1 MVGKRQV
8 FGRNLRELL
17 PDLHLGYRVSNI
29 GSVIG
34 NSIPYDD
41 RLGIDTDAGSPWA
54 PDASICKDRV
64 SNSQSSSS
72 SNDRSNWSD
81 PGKLLR
87 LDQRTSG
94 GSIFTTRGLGR
105 FVQYLEKLRSPT
117 VIDLGP
123 GVGSSVAFFG
133 ERLGCKLIVEDLFT
147 ELEHGTDQAE
157 SESIGL
163 ASVMCERL
171 DYKAGSIDGVLCW
184 DVFDYLDKAAAESL
198 AQQII
203 RILKPGG
210 VVFALFNECR
220 FSERHLTKYA
230 IVDTEHIESR
240 TYSTAR
246 SKTRWWGSRD
256 VYKLFHGLT
265 IGESYL
271 LKIQIREMLFKK
283 PRPTTGL

>member
-1 MVGKRQV
+1 MTGRRQAL
-8 FGRNLRELL
+8 GRNLRELL
-17 PDLHLGYRVSNI
+17 PRPHPGCRVSNI

-34 NSIPYDD
+34 SQIPFDD
-41 RLGIDTDAGSPWA
+41 RLGIDSDAGSRGP
-54 PDASICKDRV
+54 PDALICKDDV
-64 SNSQSSSS
+64 SSSQRFS
-72 SNDRSNWSD
+72 SANNRSNWS
-81 PGKLLR
+81 GSGGLLR
-87 LDQRTSG
+87 LDQETSG
-94 GSIFTTRGLGR
+94 DTIFSTRGLGR

-147 ELEHGTDQAE
+147 ELDNSVDQTEPE
-157 SESIGL
+157 SDRL
-163 ASVMCERL
+163 TSVMRERL
-171 DYKAGSIDGVLCW
+171 DYKADSIDGVLCW
-184 DVFDYLDKAAAESL
+184 DVFDYLDKLSAESL
-198 AQQII
+198 AQQIV

-210 VVFALFNECR
+210 AVFALFSECR
-220 FSERHLTKYA
+220 LSERCLAKYA
-230 IVDTEHIESR
+230 IVDTEHLELR

-256 VYKLFHGLT
+256 VCKLFHGLT

-271 LKIQIREMLFKK
+271 LRIQIREMLFLK